1 MKKKGFGEYLNQ
13 QIHMRNMT
21 QKEVA
26 ELLHVSPQTVNNYVL
41 NKRVPDLD
49 MIIQIIDLFH
59 MDINKVFHLSKKAH
73 TILPL
78 SKSETKLIRFFR
90 IMDKKS
96 QQYFLQAIINQSR

>member
-49 MIIQIIDLFH
+49 MIIQ
-59 MDINKVFHLSKKAH
+59 MKN
-73 TILPL
+73 
-78 SKSETKLIRFFR
+78 
-90 IMDKKS
+90 
-96 QQYFLQAIINQSR
+96 